1 MSLRQCIHRG
11 AGEGV
16 QLCTN
21 RAPRVLS
28 NAQRAR
34 RARRARFIMHTQAM
48 KAFIAYTLLCPEHN
62 EHYARSD
69 LA

>member
-11 AGEGV
+11 TGKVV

-28 NAQRAR
+28 NAQRAP
-34 RARRARFIMHTQAM
+34 RARRARFIAC
-48 KAFIAYTLLCPEHN
+48 IHN
-62 EHYARSD
+62 G
-69 LA
+69 